1 MSKEFVDN
9 KALFD
14 RIIVLNEFFFQKYK
28 ELIRDELIRDFSTEK
43 VKKVTYGK
51 WVESITLGEPSTW
64 RCSECGGSPY
74 KPDDRIDVQSYL
86 YCPFCG
92 SEMNEVITEE

>member
-1 MSKEFVDN
+1 MSKDFVDK
-9 KALFD
+9 KALFNT
-14 RIIVLNEFFFQKYK
+14 IIRLNELNFQVQK
-28 ELIRDELIRDFSTEK
+28 ELIRDFPTEK
-43 VKKVTYGK
+43 VKEVKCGK